1 MDATT
6 PPEAAAPAKK
16 KRAPGVLLFLPA
28 ALNRG
33 AFITWLKRVHGWTR
47 LWGALAFLLI
57 GMSGFTLNH
66 RATLKIDTGDAKE
79 VSSVVLPV
87 DPAAI
92 KSADDLGKW
101 AQAQFGTSIEPRAP
115 RGGPGEGARGPGG
128 QNGGQ

>member
-6 PPEAAAPAKK
+6 PTTEAATT
-16 KRAPGVLLFLPA
+16 KRKTPPGVLLFVPG

-33 AFITWLKRVHGWTR
+33 AFITWLKRIHAWTGF
-47 LWGALAFLLI
+47 WGALAFLLI
-57 GMSGFTLNH
+57 GISGFTLNH
-66 RATLKIDTGDAKE
+66 RATLKIDTGDATE
-79 VSSVVLPV
+79 VSSVVLPI

-115 RGGPGEGARGPGG
+115 RGGPGGGPGG
-128 QNGGQ
+128 EGG